1 MLFANL
7 SNVAGREYIEAL
19 DKCFNE
25 LQRKVTEEVECLVRD
40 LNAVIAV
47 EGRLSEAEKATAVA
61 EALLGRF
68 QATEDI
74 LEKAQ
79 TIVQEL
85 NPER

>member
-1 MLFANL
+1 
-7 SNVAGREYIEAL
+7 VAGREYIEAL